1 MVIEADGV
9 GTFFLSVV
17 SPFVVGAGDFLITI
31 VVADEKLDEGGD
43 EADLRMSGE
52 VVCGM
57 LTFIFAFPG

>member
-17 SPFVVGAGDFLITI
+17 SPFVAGAGDFLITV
-31 VVADEKLDEGGD
+31 VVAGEILDEGGV

-52 VVCGM
+52 VVFGM
-57 LTFIFAFPG
+57 LTFILAFPG